1 MKTSW
6 MRPKEASMELDLN
19 ISALPFSEGKETYP
33 DQEMKQGC
41 SSGGNM
47 VALVCVNCHLLVMMF
62 KSSPL
67 CPNCKYLHLLQSQDV
82 SRRNL
87 EAVKPL
93 ETLSLLHPTLVKRII
108 LKISKSHEHEMLRVK
123 KKKDPG
129 TAKQSL
135 SIPYDSYLERG
146 GFATDDPA
154 KDASCLPIPLR
165 FGVACAA
172 AGSGDTR
179 RFVGLRRASSDPG
192 RGRAGRTEMRG
203 EDGDSAMGHL
213 AEIGGGWQAQA
224 E

>member
-1 MKTSW
+1 MLSGIVGQLTVCSCAFVKEMAEVNGTEMMELETEGAPFQRKKMKTSW

-82 SRRNL
+82 SHRNL

-93 ETLSLLHPTLVKRII
+93 ETLSLLR
-108 LKISKSHEHEMLRVK
+108 
-123 KKKDPG
+123 
-129 TAKQSL
+129 
-135 SIPYDSYLERG
+135 
-146 GFATDDPA
+146 
-154 KDASCLPIPLR
+154 
-165 FGVACAA
+165 
-172 AGSGDTR
+172 
-179 RFVGLRRASSDPG
+179 
-192 RGRAGRTEMRG
+192 
-203 EDGDSAMGHL
+203 
-213 AEIGGGWQAQA
+213 
-224 E
+224 

>member
-1 MKTSW
+1 MEHTELSLGPPRSIFSAESDAISTMKRKQQLICCNPVSQRSSIDLQLNDPLPLDWEQCLDLESGNMYYLNRKKMKTSW

-93 ETLSLLHPTLVKRII
+93 ETLSLLR
-108 LKISKSHEHEMLRVK
+108 
-123 KKKDPG
+123 
-129 TAKQSL
+129 
-135 SIPYDSYLERG
+135 
-146 GFATDDPA
+146 
-154 KDASCLPIPLR
+154 
-165 FGVACAA
+165 
-172 AGSGDTR
+172 
-179 RFVGLRRASSDPG
+179 
-192 RGRAGRTEMRG
+192 
-203 EDGDSAMGHL
+203 
-213 AEIGGGWQAQA
+213 
-224 E
+224 